1 MCDPRD
7 VSRSRD
13 VNQLAH
19 RLVAESLGEAE
30 RTDPPAEPDEKA
42 AEKGR
47 ARAAALTP
55 ERRREIARGAALA
68 RWASS
73 EAEKPS

>member
-1 MCDPRD
+1 M
-7 VSRSRD
+7 SRPRD

-30 RTDPPAEPDEKA
+30 RTEPPAEPDEKA

-47 ARAAALTP
+47 ARAEALTP
-55 ERRREIARGAALA
+55 ERRSEIARAAARA
-68 RWASS
+68 RWS
-73 EAEKPS
+73 